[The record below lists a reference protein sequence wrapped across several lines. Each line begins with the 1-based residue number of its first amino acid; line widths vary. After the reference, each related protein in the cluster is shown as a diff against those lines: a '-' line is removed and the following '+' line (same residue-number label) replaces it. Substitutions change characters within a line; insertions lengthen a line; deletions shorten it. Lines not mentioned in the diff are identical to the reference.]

1 MGETSVFQN
10 SASSREDEE
19 FGSCALH
26 PSVRGGPS
34 SLPHTP
40 QVSSAASQMSTDN
53 SVTNFCQ
60 QPPAAPPRPA
70 SSMTVPDQESPRNG
84 TRTEESPEPIHG
96 NICRPPTDS
105 VSQGVSADV
114 HAVVHN
120 DCHADAHNDVHNGGH
135 ADMHAGF
142 RNDAGAFSHSTARM
156 KRWFQPVTL
165 ESSFLNSCQDS
176 NMNENMNGSEQGPPG
191 PSPRASH
198 FEKENASRSA
208 TPPPSASQK
217 SEPGHLSGTRT
228 GAAPPEDTRVSE
240 LISPGSSAA
249 EGKAGGVSSAA
260 EQTGAKSGSVISA
273 AVGTGG
279 GLKSTRSWECHGPPT
294 NVLSDCRPFSVRHRI
309 KSFESLASLDR
320 PVSRSFAL
328 TFPSLHH
335 KESACGGPNSTR
347 SQEGGV
353 LAPQT
358 CSPLPN
364 HAHIANNGSPD
375 GPTAHTQAFLR
386 RRHGRPP
393 PGRLRQLQALSM
405 PELDQ
410 LCTVTSRGGD
420 AAVIPAKADRGSLL
434 VVLNKGEGSGLGF
447 SIAGGA
453 DLEQKKVIVH
463 RVFSKGAASLEGSI
477 QRGDSVLSINGTSLE
492 GKTHREA
499 VSCLHQAKPSS
510 QAVVVIWRN
519 NVEPARHTVICP
531 VQSTDGA
538 FTVELQ
544 KSSAGLGFSLEGG
557 KSSCQGDRP
566 LTIKRIFPGGAA
578 EQSGLISVGD
588 EVLSINGCSLEGL
601 MHHDAW
607 KIIKNADEGLSQL
620 LLRRPMKDAPAQR
633 ILCKA
638 PPTTRHE
645 PAAEGGAL
653 HLLIKDLC

>member
-1 MGETSVFQN
+1 MLWSGTLKPRLSSSMILGVALVPSFTRLHQPPWPLLFSPTAVEEQSAPKMDPQDRSSPRTVSGSRGGPNLEGAVLKSIPEGRSSDLEDLHDNQPSNFDCETVHPQTDDDVGLNVESPLPACPPDPASCRLDPSTVALSEAAGQIQSQSTSSGAGLPDEDLSTDLSRAMGETSVFQN

-142 RNDAGAFSHSTARM
+142 RNDA
-156 KRWFQPVTL
+156 
-165 ESSFLNSCQDS
+165 
-176 NMNENMNGSEQGPPG
+176 
-191 PSPRASH
+191 
-198 FEKENASRSA
+198 
-208 TPPPSASQK
+208 
-217 SEPGHLSGTRT
+217 
-228 GAAPPEDTRVSE
+228 
-240 LISPGSSAA
+240 
-249 EGKAGGVSSAA
+249 
-260 EQTGAKSGSVISA
+260 
-273 AVGTGG
+273 
-279 GLKSTRSWECHGPPT
+279 
-294 NVLSDCRPFSVRHRI
+294 
-309 KSFESLASLDR
+309 
-320 PVSRSFAL
+320 
-328 TFPSLHH
+328 
-335 KESACGGPNSTR
+335 
-347 SQEGGV
+347 
-353 LAPQT
+353 
-358 CSPLPN
+358 
-364 HAHIANNGSPD
+364 
-375 GPTAHTQAFLR
+375 
-386 RRHGRPP
+386 
-393 PGRLRQLQALSM
+393 
-405 PELDQ
+405 
-410 LCTVTSRGGD
+410 
-420 AAVIPAKADRGSLL
+420 DRGSLL

-519 NVEPARHTVICP
+519 NVEPARHTVIWP
-531 VQSTDGA
+531 DRKSDGA

-633 ILCKA
+633 ILSITGTGA
-638 PPTTRHE
+638 PV
-645 PAAEGGAL
+645 
-653 HLLIKDLC
+653 

>member
-1 MGETSVFQN
+1 MGETSVFQD

-19 FGSCALH
+19 FSSCALH

-53 SVTNFCQ
+53 SVTDFCQ

-70 SSMTVPDQESPRNG
+70 SNMTVPDQESPRNG
-84 TRTEESPEPIHG
+84 TRTEESPEPIHL
-96 NICRPPTDS
+96 CRPPTDS
-105 VSQGVSADV
+105 VSQGVSAGV

-156 KRWFQPVTL
+156 KCWFRPVTL

-191 PSPRASH
+191 PSSRPSQ

-228 GAAPPEDTRVSE
+228 GAAPSEDTRASE

-260 EQTGAKSGSVISA
+260 EQTGAKSGSVMSA

-279 GLKSTRSWECHGPPT
+279 GLKSTRSWECRGPPT

-309 KSFESLASLDR
+309 KSFESLACLDR

-335 KESACGGPNSTR
+335 KESACGGPNR

-364 HAHIANNGSPD
+364 HAHIAINGSPD
-375 GPTAHTQAFLR
+375 GPTAHTQ
-386 RRHGRPP
+386 
-393 PGRLRQLQALSM
+393 
-405 PELDQ
+405 
-410 LCTVTSRGGD
+410 
-420 AAVIPAKADRGSLL
+420 ADRGSLL

-519 NVEPARHTVICP
+519 NVEPARHTVIWP
-531 VQSTDGA
+531 DRNSTAFSHFSTYFDILFSDGA

-557 KSSCQGDRP
+557 KSSCQGDKP

-607 KIIKNADEGLSQL
+607 KIIKNADEGLTADVL
-620 LLRRPMKDAPAQR
+620 LSKLVSPAGEAPSAVS
-633 ILCKA
+633 
-638 PPTTRHE
+638 
-645 PAAEGGAL
+645 AAAAGSNAL
-653 HLLIKDLC
+653 AFLETGS

>member
-1 MGETSVFQN
+1 MLWSGTLKPRLSSSMILGVALVPSFTRLHQPPWPLLFSPTAVEEQSAPKMDPQDRSSPRTVSGSRGGPNLEGAVLKSIPEGRSSDLEDLHDNQPSNFDCETVHPQTDDDVGLNVESPLPACPPDPASCRLDPSTVALSEAAGQIQSQSTSSGAGLPDEDLSTDLSRAMGETSVFQN

-105 VSQGVSADV
+105 VSQGVSAD
-114 HAVVHN
+114 
-120 DCHADAHNDVHNGGH
+120 
-135 ADMHAGF
+135 
-142 RNDAGAFSHSTARM
+142 
-156 KRWFQPVTL
+156 
-165 ESSFLNSCQDS
+165 
-176 NMNENMNGSEQGPPG
+176 
-191 PSPRASH
+191 
-198 FEKENASRSA
+198 
-208 TPPPSASQK
+208 
-217 SEPGHLSGTRT
+217 
-228 GAAPPEDTRVSE
+228 
-240 LISPGSSAA
+240 
-249 EGKAGGVSSAA
+249 
-260 EQTGAKSGSVISA
+260 
-273 AVGTGG
+273 
-279 GLKSTRSWECHGPPT
+279 
-294 NVLSDCRPFSVRHRI
+294 
-309 KSFESLASLDR
+309 
-320 PVSRSFAL
+320 
-328 TFPSLHH
+328 
-335 KESACGGPNSTR
+335 
-347 SQEGGV
+347 
-353 LAPQT
+353 
-358 CSPLPN
+358 
-364 HAHIANNGSPD
+364 
-375 GPTAHTQAFLR
+375 
-386 RRHGRPP
+386 
-393 PGRLRQLQALSM
+393 
-405 PELDQ
+405 
-410 LCTVTSRGGD
+410 
-420 AAVIPAKADRGSLL
+420 RGSLL

-519 NVEPARHTVICP
+519 NVEWANEGA
-531 VQSTDGA
+531 DGA

-566 LTIKRIFPGGAA
+566 LTIKRIFPGDRR
-578 EQSGLISVGD
+578 SV
-588 EVLSINGCSLEGL
+588 EFRLNFK
-601 MHHDAW
+601 H
-607 KIIKNADEGLSQL
+607 SQTFTHQNL
-620 LLRRPMKDAPAQR
+620 THTVFFRL
-633 ILCKA
+633 
-638 PPTTRHE
+638 
-645 PAAEGGAL
+645 
-653 HLLIKDLC
+653 